1 MTFMN
6 SIQDTTTH
14 NLYNCTAPRVTGPRA
29 NKMELRAL
37 FALVASVNAIKFG
50 TYECNNNCANNE
62 KYGKVIGTAQATE
75 MSNVG
80 VFGAY
85 HGNLY

>member
-1 MTFMN
+1 MKFGAV
-6 SIQDTTTH
+6 
-14 NLYNCTAPRVTGPRA
+14 L
-29 NKMELRAL
+29 
-37 FALVASVNAIKFG
+37 ALVASVDAVKFG
-50 TYECNNNCANNE
+50 NYQCNNNCQTTE
-62 KYGKVIGTAQATE
+62 KYGKVIGTVQAAG

>member
-1 MTFMN
+1 MLVHELRHA
-6 SIQDTTTH
+6 SPGLVRIV
-14 NLYNCTAPRVTGPRA
+14 YK
-29 NKMELRAL
+29 KMKLRAL
-37 FALVASVNAIKFG
+37 FALVASANAIKFG

-62 KYGKVIGTAQATE
+62 KYGKVIGTAQATG